1 MRNLSEAKSF
11 RRCFICGEWSW
22 DVCAYRPGS
31 LPGFGGADL
40 CLPCYMDVLVL
51 GQAREARGVMGA
63 ETRFTSSARA
73 FTPESDELPGNSPSP
88 YVQLDLFD

>member
-1 MRNLSEAKSF
+1 
-11 RRCFICGEWSW
+11 
-22 DVCAYRPGS
+22 
-31 LPGFGGADL
+31 
-40 CLPCYMDVLVL
+40 MDVLVL